1 MVDEIQTGASAAP
14 TVDAGAGSPA
24 PSESSAAPEK
34 TSLFQ
39 ALMAEGEDAGED
51 PAEEAETDVD
61 GLDSAPGETPEADA
75 AAEEPKSEEDP
86 TAEEDVPKDLRA
98 VLKKFPELRAAHF
111 YKRDL
116 DSLGISVDEAQ
127 EYRQSIQSLEDLR
140 LTVNRAQQLD
150 AFEGLFT
157 HQDAEAPIKFL
168 EGLKAVDA
176 NAANRFVR
184 TLASRL
190 EEIAPEAYFDI
201 GGRAW
206 EKGLKTL
213 ETVAGDDSFRR
224 EALSAVREM
233 IDELSANPQARKPEP
248 QKLANPDAE
257 ELAGRRAHEER
268 AADQYW
274 TGLHNQA
281 NHAADQSVRTIL
293 SEIEK
298 RRDPD
303 GLLLAPD
310 PKTGK
315 SDLREKI
322 VHEIH
327 RTIADSSANIH
338 RLFQQT
344 LRDTSIPPDQR
355 IAKAAALVSARAKN
369 VADLVFKKNTD
380 GLAERLRRVSHQ
392 KLGKAAKVVSMR
404 EATGGR
410 PASAPAA
417 PLPRGARVTSRDIFR
432 AVMKG

>member
-1 MVDEIQTGASAAP
+1 
-14 TVDAGAGSPA
+14 
-24 PSESSAAPEK
+24 
-34 TSLFQ
+34 
-39 ALMAEGEDAGED
+39 MAEGEDAGED

-61 GLDSAPGETPEADA
+61 GMDSAPGETPEADA
-75 AAEEPKSEEDP
+75 ATEEAKSEEDP

-140 LTVNRAQQLD
+140 MTVNRAQQLD

-157 HQDAEAPIKFL
+157 HQDAEAPIRFL
-168 EGLKAVDA
+168 EGLRAVDN

-184 TLASRL
+184 TLASHL
-190 EEIAPEAYFDI
+190 PEIAPEAYYEI

-206 EKGLKTL
+206 EVGLKNL
-213 ETVAGDDSFRR
+213 EALAADDPFRR
-224 EALSAVREM
+224 EALAAVREM
-233 IDELSANPQARKPEP
+233 VAEVASNPQTRKPEAPRLANPEAEELSA
-248 QKLANPDAE
+248 
-257 ELAGRRAHEER
+257 RRAHEER
-268 AADQYW
+268 ATEQYW
-274 TGLHNQA
+274 TGLRNQA
-281 NHAADQSVRTIL
+281 NQHADQSVRAIL
-293 SEIEK
+293 ADVEK

-303 GLLLAPD
+303 GILMTP
-310 PKTGK
+310 
-315 SDLREKI
+315 DLREKI

-327 RTIADSSANIH
+327 RTVAGNRTIH
-338 RLFQQT
+338 DLFTQA
-344 LRDTSIPPDQR
+344 LYDTSVHPSQR
-355 IAKAAALVSARAKN
+355 IAKAASLVSARAKN
-369 VADLVFKKNTD
+369 VADLVFKRSTD
-380 GLAERLRRVSHQ
+380 GMADRIRKVSQQ

-410 PASAPAA
+410 PASTPAA